1 MNDTFKEIQI
11 SEITLSKI
19 IGLVKSRKDLPN
31 WSVGFTC
38 CSIFW
43 LRLLIPDIFA
53 VMAVDFRRQSK
64 SSDDFHLTTRDSDDP
79 MKRHLANI
87 REWQLFFDLRWK
99 ATFRIRMNAAKQNR
113 WSTKIS
119 KEESMNLAHLA
130 SVCMGYGYGIYFV
143 VCGSVVRQHTRQQK
157 NQGVFTRVRI
167 CRLKPTAGS
176 SCSRSI
182 FFVPTRSIGILRIAG
197 TECLL

>member
-1 MNDTFKEIQI
+1 MYI
-11 SEITLSKI
+11 SKI

-43 LRLLIPDIFA
+43 LRLLIADIFA
-53 VMAVDFRRQSK
+53 TVAVDFRRQSK
-64 SSDDFHLTTRDSDDP
+64 FSDDFHLTTRDSDDP

-87 REWQLFFDLRWK
+87 RSDSCFGICVEERLFECEWMQQNK
-99 ATFRIRMNAAKQNR
+99 NR
-113 WSTKIS
+113 WGTKIIE
-119 KEESMNLAHLA
+119 EESMNLAHLA

>member
-1 MNDTFKEIQI
+1 MYI
-11 SEITLSKI
+11 SKI

-87 REWQLFFDLRWK
+87 REWQLFWDLRWK
-99 ATFRIRMNAAKQNR
+99 STFRMRMKAAKQKPMGHQNNWR
-113 WSTKIS
+113 RIYEFSTPGVS
-119 KEESMNLAHLA
+119 L
-130 SVCMGYGYGIYFV
+130 YGIWVWYIF
-143 VCGSVVRQHTRQQK
+143 
-157 NQGVFTRVRI
+157 
-167 CRLKPTAGS
+167 
-176 SCSRSI
+176 CS
-182 FFVPTRSIGILRIAG
+182 LW
-197 TECLL
+197 